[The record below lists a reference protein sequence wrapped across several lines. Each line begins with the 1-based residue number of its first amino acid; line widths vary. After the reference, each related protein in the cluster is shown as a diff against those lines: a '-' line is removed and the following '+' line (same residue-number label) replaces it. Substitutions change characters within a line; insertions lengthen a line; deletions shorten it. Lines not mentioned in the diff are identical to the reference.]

1 MRNSE
6 RDRERIRERGSQ
18 VLQHI
23 QMLKR
28 FNVTIGFRSERK
40 REREIRENDE
50 NGNDPN
56 HILKQ

>member
-40 REREIRENDE
+40 RERDKRER
-50 NGNDPN
+50 
-56 HILKQ
+56 